1 MNNKIWFNFYRLGLW
16 YSCGFR
22 GNSSVQ
28 MGRIYA
34 LRLNIIAFKTHN
46 SHYWSKISFCVLDS
60 GFLRCVR
67 ISKISKIHKQMDR
80 LTLSFVWLC
89 MTVYDC
95 VWLFMTMYDYLE
107 SVFYSIWLYSTLSC
121 LVWLELILFDH
132 VWPRLTVFDC
142 VWLCFAIF
150 LIVWYHS
157 TVWICS
163 KC

>member
-89 MTVYDC
+89 RCVYEHVWIC
-95 VWLFMTMYDYLE
+95 MNMYGYVWLCMTMYNYVWLCMNIHDYVWLCMFMFGHVWPCLTMYDPVWPCMTMYDY
-107 SVFYSIWLYSTLSC
+107 
-121 LVWLELILFDH
+121 
-132 VWPRLTVFDC
+132 
-142 VWLCFAIF
+142 VWLCMT
-150 LIVWYHS
+150 L
-157 TVWICS
+157 
-163 KC
+163 